1 MTVWQRLSKGVAF
14 LTNRAIRSQTV
25 PFINKLEVKS
35 PSLEQHVGNL
45 SGGNQQKVS
54 VAKWLA
60 AGVNILIIDEPSVGI
75 DIKTKAYLH
84 ELIRELSDEGTAILL
99 ITSDMPEMIT
109 LADRIVVMNDY
120 LVMGELPNTR
130 DYTEMSEGIMQ
141 LIHDAE
147 ETAESFVQ
155 VTS

>member
-1 MTVWQRLSKGVAF
+1 
-14 LTNRAIRSQTV
+14 
-25 PFINKLEVKS
+25 
-35 PSLEQHVGNL
+35 
-45 SGGNQQKVS
+45 
-54 VAKWLA
+54 
-60 AGVNILIIDEPSVGI
+60 
-75 DIKTKAYLH
+75 
-84 ELIRELSDEGTAILL
+84 
-99 ITSDMPEMIT
+99 MPEMIT